1 MVHKIVEYVSNDE
14 ISPVDKIT
22 TAAIAVG
29 LIGVAAC
36 TISGMIVSTGLVANL
51 IAKWQGA
58 SSLAKTSASIA
69 SAAWKSAIVAG
80 VGLAKK
86 VKDFVSREN
95 IDRDGDD
102 YYGFER

>member
-51 IAKWQGA
+51 ISKWQGA

-80 VGLAKK
+80 VCLAKK
-86 VKDFVSREN
+86 VKDFVSRKN